1 MARCLTLFHQLLV
14 CMTLPGFVGS
24 PEMVLK
30 PGGPW
35 THSAV

>member
-1 MARCLTLFHQLLV
+1 MARCLTLFQRMLAY
-14 CMTLPGFVGS
+14 MTRPGFVGS
-24 PEMVLK
+24 PELVLM